1 MSFLS
6 GYLTRRQIV
15 IWSSR
20 RMGDTQ
26 AETGRRLGVQRQGIN
41 EALRIID
48 VKLSQALREAARANK
63 LDIHR
68 IDTVHGIL
76 EGYSQA
82 YGVPVV
88 VSFTKS
94 NGVQVWYLYE
104 GRCDRCDRRQ
114 ACVNL
119 LTAEAEERGIPITND
134 DRHLPPTQ
142 LGKKI
147 FATIIMAVQP
157 DDENGR

>member
-6 GYLTRRQIV
+6 GYLTQRQIV
-15 IWSSR
+15 IWSFR
-20 RMGDTQ
+20 RQGDTQ
-26 AETGRRLGVQRQGIN
+26 AEIGRHLAVQRQGIN

-48 VKLSQALREAARANK
+48 AKLSQALREAARANK
-63 LDIHR
+63 LDIHHV
-68 IDTVHGIL
+68 DPFHGIL

-82 YGVPVV
+82 YDVPVV

-114 ACVNL
+114 ACMNL
-119 LTAEAEERGIPITND
+119 LTAEAEERSISLTTED
-134 DRHLPPTQ
+134 CYLPPTQ

-147 FATIIMAVQP
+147 FATLTTNMQLG
-157 DDENGR
+157 DGHGR

>member
-20 RMGDTQ
+20 RRGDTQ

-48 VKLSQALREAARANK
+48 AKLSQALQEAARANR
-63 LDIHR
+63 LEIHR
-68 IDTVHGIL
+68 VDTVHGIL

-82 YGVPVV
+82 YHVPVV

-104 GRCDRCDRRQ
+104 GHCDRCDRHQ
-114 ACVNL
+114 ACVDL
-119 LTAEAEERGIPITND
+119 LTAEAAERGISLTTED
-134 DRHLPPTQ
+134 SHLLPTQ

-147 FATIIMAVQP
+147 FNTVTKTVQ
-157 DDENGR
+157 